1 MKSVL
6 SVFASLALLAAFSV
20 SALAAEDVLKGEV
33 KTLEGKKVDLSQYKG
48 KVVLI
53 VNVASKCGKTP
64 QYEPLQALYEQFGD
78 QGFAVLGF
86 PCNQFGKQEPGTAS
100 EIRQF
105 CTDKYDVTFPMFE
118 KIEVNGEETAP
129 LYTKLKSFEA
139 DPGDV
144 KWNFEKFLIG
154 KNGEVVQRF
163 RTKVEPD
170 DTKVIEAIETELK
183 KDN

>member
-6 SVFASLALLAAFSV
+6 SVFASLALLAVFSV
-20 SALAAEDVLKGEV
+20 SATAADEVLKGEV

-48 KVVLI
+48 KVLLI

-64 QYEPLQALYEQFGD
+64 QYEPLQALYEQYGD

-86 PCNQFGKQEPGTAS
+86 PCNQFGKQEPGSAS

-118 KIEVNGEETAP
+118 KIEVNGEDTAP
-129 LYTKLKSFEA
+129 LYTKLKSFES

-154 KNGEVVQRF
+154 KNGEVIERF
-163 RTKVEPD
+163 RTRVEPD
-170 DTKVIEAIETELK
+170 DKKVIEAIETELK

>member
-6 SVFASLALLAAFSV
+6 SVFASLALLAVFSV
-20 SALAAEDVLKGEV
+20 SAIAGESVLKGEV
-33 KTLEGKKVDLSQYKG
+33 KTLEGKTVDLSQYKG
-48 KVVLI
+48 KVLLI

-64 QYEPLQALYEQFGD
+64 QYAPLQALYEEYGD

-86 PCNQFGKQEPGTAS
+86 PCNQFGKQEPGTALQ
-100 EIRQF
+100 IREF

-118 KIEVNGEETAP
+118 KIEVNGEGTAP

-154 KNGEVVQRF
+154 KNGEVVERF
-163 RTKVEPD
+163 RTRVEPD
-170 DTKVIEAIETELK
+170 DAKVIEAIETELK
-183 KDN
+183 KEN

>member
-6 SVFASLALLAAFSV
+6 SVFAALALLAAFSV
-20 SALAAEDVLKGEV
+20 SAVASEDVLKGEV
-33 KTLEGKKVDLSQYKG
+33 KTLEGKKVDLSEYKG
-48 KVVLI
+48 KVLLI

-64 QYEPLQALYEQFGD
+64 QYEPLQALYEQYGD

-100 EIRQF
+100 QIREF
-105 CTDKYDVTFPMFE
+105 CTEKYDVTFPMFE
-118 KIEVNGEETAP
+118 KIEVNGEGTAP
-129 LYTKLKSFEA
+129 LYTKLKSFES

-154 KNGEVVQRF
+154 KNGEVIQRF
-163 RTKVEPD
+163 RTRVEPD
-170 DTKVIEAIETELK
+170 DKTVIEAIETELK
-183 KDN
+183 KEN

>member
-170 DTKVIEAIETELK
+170 DKKVIEAIETELK

>member
-6 SVFASLALLAAFSV
+6 SVFASVALLAMFSV
-20 SALAAEDVLKGEV
+20 SAVAADNVLKGEV
-33 KTLEGKKVDLSQYKG
+33 KTLEGEKVDLSDYEG
-48 KVVLI
+48 KVLLI

-64 QYEPLQALYEQFGD
+64 QYAPLQALYEQYGD

-86 PCNQFGKQEPGTAS
+86 PCNQFGKQEPGSAS
-100 EIRQF
+100 EIREF
-105 CTDKYDVTFPMFE
+105 CTEKYDVTFPMFE
-118 KIEVNGEETAP
+118 KIEVNGDDTAP

-154 KNGEVVQRF
+154 KNGEVVERF
-163 RTKVEPD
+163 RTRVEPD
-170 DTKVIEAIETELK
+170 DKKVIEAIETQLK
-183 KDN
+183 KEN

>member
-6 SVFASLALLAAFSV
+6 SVFASLALVAAFSV
-20 SALAAEDVLKGEV
+20 SSFAADDVLKGEV
-33 KTLEGKKVDLSQYKG
+33 KSLEGKKVDLSEYKG
-48 KVVLI
+48 KVLLI

-64 QYEPLQALYEQFGD
+64 QYEPLQALYEQYGE

-86 PCNQFGKQEPGTAS
+86 PCNQFGKQEPGSAS
-100 EIRQF
+100 EIREF
-105 CTDKYDVTFPMFE
+105 CTEKYNVSFPMFE
-118 KIEVNGEETAP
+118 KIEVNGDGTSP

-154 KNGEVVQRF
+154 KDGEVVARF
-163 RTKVEPD
+163 RTRVEPD
-170 DTKVIEAIETELK
+170 DKKVIEAIETELK

>member
-20 SALAAEDVLKGEV
+20 SAFAAEDVLKGEV

-48 KVVLI
+48 KVLLI

-78 QGFAVLGF
+78 QGFEVLGF

-100 EIRQF
+100 DIRQF
-105 CTDKYDVTFPMFE
+105 CTDKYDVTFPLFE

-154 KNGEVVQRF
+154 KNGEVIQRF

-170 DTKVIEAIETELK
+170 DKTVIEAIQAELK

>member
-6 SVFASLALLAAFSV
+6 SVFASLALLAMFSV
-20 SALAAEDVLKGEV
+20 SATAAEEVLKGEV

-48 KVVLI
+48 KVLMI

-64 QYEPLQALYEQFGD
+64 QYEPLQALYEQYGD

-86 PCNQFGKQEPGTAS
+86 PCNQFGRQEPGSAS

-105 CTDKYDVTFPMFE
+105 CTDNYDVTFPMFE
-118 KIEVNGEETAP
+118 KIEVNGADTAP
-129 LYTKLKSFEA
+129 LYTKLKSFES

-154 KNGEVVQRF
+154 KNGEVVERF
-163 RTKVEPD
+163 RTRVEPD
-170 DTKVIEAIETELK
+170 DKKVIEAIEAELK